1 MKLLALVA
9 VLSASISLVAA
20 TEPAGQRGSTSS
32 PRPERVEGRGAQAV
46 PATSDKVAEAYDQF
60 LLGRHLKDGDNVDG
74 AIAAFKRAMELDPLA
89 ADIVS
94 ELAALYMQQ
103 NRAEDAIATA
113 EQALKVAPA
122 NRDAHRVLGL
132 VYAALSEPRRPNAPR
147 PPAGG
152 DRPEDIVAKA
162 IPHLEQAIDR
172 PIGDPD
178 STVRA
183 TLARLYVR
191 ANSYDKAIAL
201 LTDLVTQEPGW
212 QDGPQLLVEAYTG
225 AGRNAD
231 AVRWLEQAAPSSPR
245 LYSMLADL
253 YERERRWKDAADTYV
268 LALQATPRSSELK
281 TRYATALLNGGGR
294 EAIGKA
300 RDVLND
306 VLSTRANDA
315 RALYLLSQ
323 AERRLGDLD
332 AAEATARRLIAQNI
346 RSPWGFYALSE
357 ALEEHRQYQGVVDA
371 LSPAVDQFRSPG
383 NVGSAFELGLL
394 LPHLGF
400 AYQGLGQFDKAIAA
414 FDEAHRLVPD
424 DTAITGYLIEANLAA
439 KKYPAAV
446 DLARLARNQ
455 NPNDLRLARLGA
467 QALRLSGKPDQAVA
481 VLQDAMKKHADEPMA
496 YVGLAQLYLDTSHGA
511 DAVKVLQDAQ
521 VKFPADVTIAFELG
535 SVFDKQ
541 KRFPDAEAA
550 FHRVLAREPDNAAAL
565 NYLGYMLAERGERLN
580 ESIGYVKRALEIDPE
595 NGSFLDSLGWAY
607 YKSNKFDLAVGNLQR
622 AAEQLKTNS
631 VIQDHY
637 GDVLV
642 KLKRYDEAIAA
653 WTRALAGDSDSI
665 DRGGIDKKI
674 RGAKQ
679 KLGKK

>member
-1 MKLLALVA
+1 MLAALLGVS
-9 VLSASISLVAA
+9 LSLAA
-20 TEPAGQRGSTSS
+20 AAEPAAQRGATGSV
-32 PRPERVEGRGAQAV
+32 RPERADGRGAQLA
-46 PATSDKVAEAYDQF
+46 PAAPDKVAEAYNQF
-60 LLGRHLKDGDNVDG
+60 LLGRHLKDQDNVEG
-74 AIAAFKRAMELDPLA
+74 AIAAFKRAMEFDPLA
-89 ADIVS
+89 ADVVA

-103 NRAEDAIATA
+103 NRADEAIATA
-113 EQALKVAPA
+113 EQALRIAPA

-132 VYAALSEPRRPNAPR
+132 VYAALSEPRRSNAPR

-152 DRPEDIVAKA
+152 GRPDDNVAKA
-162 IPHLEQAIDR
+162 IEHLEQAIDR

-191 ANSYDKAIAL
+191 ASSYDKAIAL
-201 LTDLVTQEPGW
+201 LTDLVAQEPGW
-212 QDGPQLLVEAYTG
+212 QDGPQLLVDAYAG

-231 AVRWLEQAAPSSPR
+231 AVRWLEQAAASSPR
-245 LYSMLADL
+245 LYPMLADL
-253 YERERRWKDAADTYV
+253 YERDRRWKDAADTYA
-268 LALQATPRSSELK
+268 LALAASPRSSDLK

-300 RDVLND
+300 RALLND

-323 AERRLGDLD
+323 AERRLGDLN
-332 AAEATARRLIAQNI
+332 AAEATARRLIAQNA

-357 ALEEHRQYQGVVDA
+357 ALEQHRQYQGIVDA
-371 LSPAVDQFRSPG
+371 LSPAIDQFRSPG
-383 NVGSAFELGLL
+383 NVASAFELGLL

-400 AYQGLGQFDKAIAA
+400 AYQALGQLDKAIAA
-414 FDEAHRLVPD
+414 FDEAHRVAPD
-424 DTAITGYLIEANLAA
+424 DLAITGYLIEVNLAA
-439 KKYPAAV
+439 KKYSAAV
-446 DLARLARNQ
+446 DLARQARIQ

-467 QALRLSGKPDQAVA
+467 QALRQSGQPDQGIAVM
-481 VLQDAMKKHADEPMA
+481 QDALRKHADEPMA
-496 YVGLAQLYLDTSHGA
+496 YIGLAQIYSDTSRGA

-521 VKFPADVTIAFELG
+521 AKFPANVTIAFELG

-541 KRFPDAEAA
+541 RRFPDAEAA
-550 FHRVLAREPDNAAAL
+550 FHRVLAREPDHAAAL
-565 NYLGYMLAERGERLN
+565 NYLGYMLAERGERLA
-580 ESIGYVKRALEIDPE
+580 ESVGYVKRALEIDPD

-607 YKSNKFDLAVGNLQR
+607 YKSNKLDLALDNLGR
-622 AAEQLKTNS
+622 AAGQLKTNS

-653 WTRALAGDSDSI
+653 WTRALSGDSDAI

-674 RGAKQ
+674 RAAKQ